1 MSNVKYLPW
10 PYGKLGSKERS
21 ELTELKE
28 AGYDFSDPIDIID
41 IFEKKVA
48 KFAGSK
54 YAIAVNSA
62 SSGIFLCLKHY
73 QNTYGNQK
81 DFPTTITVP
90 SRTYISV
97 PMTVVNAG
105 FKVKFEDIKW
115 KGIYDL
121 EPFNLVDG
129 ATRWTKD
136 MYVGDGAL
144 QVVSFQIK
152 KRVPICAGGMILTD
166 NKKEYEW
173 LKLASHDGRNMNVHY
188 GDDEFAVIGWHMNMI
203 PEDAARGILLMDSLP
218 EVNEDVYGWEN
229 YYDISKRKVFECN

>member
-21 ELTELKE
+21 ELTELKD

-152 KRVPICAGGMILTD
+152 KRVPIGAGGMILTD

>member
-1 MSNVKYLPW
+1 MDDVKYLPW
-10 PYGKLGSKERS
+10 PYGKLGRKERS
-21 ELTELKE
+21 ELNELKE
-28 AGYDFSDPIDIID
+28 AGYDFSDTIDIID

-54 YAIAVNSA
+54 YGVAVNSS
-62 SSGIFLCLKHY
+62 SSGIFLCLKYY
-73 QNTYGNQK
+73 QAMYGNQK

-97 PMTVVNAG
+97 PMTVINAG

-144 QVVSFQIK
+144 QVVSFQVK
-152 KRVPICAGGMILTD
+152 KRIPIGAGGMILTD
-166 NKKEYEW
+166 DKKEYEW

-188 GDDEFAVIGWHMNMI
+188 GDDEFAIIGWHMNMI
-203 PEDAARGILLMDSLP
+203 PEDAARGILLIDSVP
-218 EVNEDVYGWEN
+218 EVNEDVYSWEN
-229 YYDISKRKVFECN
+229 YYDISKRKVFK

>member
-1 MSNVKYLPW
+1 MDDVKYLPW
-10 PYGKLGSKERS
+10 PYGKLGKKERS

-54 YAIAVNSA
+54 YGVAVNSS
-62 SSGIFLCLKHY
+62 SSGIFLCLKYY
-73 QNTYGNQK
+73 QAMYGNQK

-97 PMTVVNAG
+97 PMTVINAG

-144 QVVSFQIK
+144 QVVSFQVK
-152 KRVPICAGGMILTD
+152 KRIPIGAGGMILTD
-166 NKKEYEW
+166 DKKEYEW

-188 GDDEFAVIGWHMNMI
+188 GDDEFAIIGWHMNMI
-203 PEDAARGILLMDSLP
+203 PEDAARGILLIDSVP
-218 EVNEDVYGWEN
+218 EVNEDVYSWEN
-229 YYDISKRKVFECN
+229 YYDISKRKVFK

>member
-1 MSNVKYLPW
+1 MDDVKYLPW

-21 ELTELKE
+21 ELYELKE

-62 SSGIFLCLKHY
+62 SSGLFLCLKY
-73 QNTYGNQK
+73 YWDPFYGMRN
-81 DFPTTITVP
+81 FPQTIKIP
-90 SRTYISV
+90 GRTYVSV
-97 PMTVVNAG
+97 PMTIINAG
-105 FKVKFEDIKW
+105 YKVEFEDLKW
-115 KGIYDL
+115 KGIYQL
-121 EPFNLVDG
+121 KPYSIWDG

-152 KRVPICAGGMILTD
+152 KRVPIGTGGMILTN

-188 GDDEFAVIGWHMNMI
+188 GDDEFAIMGWHMNMI

-229 YYDISKRKVFECN
+229 YYDISKKKVFKWS

>member
-1 MSNVKYLPW
+1 MDDVKYLPW
-10 PYGKLGSKERS
+10 PYGKLGRKERS
-21 ELTELKE
+21 ELNELKE

-54 YAIAVNSA
+54 YGVAVNS
-62 SSGIFLCLKHY
+62 SSRGIFLCLKYY
-73 QNTYGNQK
+73 QAMYGNQK

-144 QVVSFQIK
+144 QVVSFQVK
-152 KRVPICAGGMILTD
+152 KRIPIGAGGMILTD
-166 NKKEYEW
+166 DKKEYEW
-173 LKLASHDGRNMNVHY
+173 LKLASHDGRNMNVHN
-188 GDDEFAVIGWHMNMI
+188 GDDEFAIIGWHMNMI
-203 PEDAARGILLMDSLP
+203 PEDAARGILLIDSVP
-218 EVNEDVYGWEN
+218 EVNEDVYSWEN
-229 YYDISKRKVFECN
+229 YYDISKRKVFK

>member
-73 QNTYGNQK
+73 QNTYGSQK

-152 KRVPICAGGMILTD
+152 KRVPIGAGGMILTD

>member
-1 MSNVKYLPW
+1 MDDVKYLPW

-21 ELTELKE
+21 ELTELKK

-97 PMTVVNAG
+97 PMTVINAG

-129 ATRWTKD
+129 ATRWTKN

-152 KRVPICAGGMILTD
+152 KRVPIGVGGMILTD

>member
-1 MSNVKYLPW
+1 MDDVKYLPW
-10 PYGKLGSKERS
+10 PYGKLGRKERS

-54 YAIAVNSA
+54 YGVAVNSS
-62 SSGIFLCLKHY
+62 SSGIFLCLKYY
-73 QNTYGNQK
+73 QAMYGNQK

-97 PMTVVNAG
+97 PMTVINAG
-105 FKVKFEDIKW
+105 FEVKFEDIKW

-144 QVVSFQIK
+144 QVVSFQVK
-152 KRVPICAGGMILTD
+152 KRIPIGAGGMILTD
-166 NKKEYEW
+166 DKKEYEW

-188 GDDEFAVIGWHMNMI
+188 GDDEFAIIGWHMNMI
-203 PEDAARGILLMDSLP
+203 PEDAARGILLIDSVP
-218 EVNEDVYGWEN
+218 EVNEDVYSWEN
-229 YYDISKRKVFECN
+229 YYDISKRKVFK

>member
-28 AGYDFSDPIDIID
+28 TGYDFSDPIDIID

-54 YAIAVNSA
+54 YGVAVNSS
-62 SSGIFLCLKHY
+62 SSGIFLCLKYY
-73 QNTYGNQK
+73 QAMYGNQK

-97 PMTVVNAG
+97 PMTVINAG

-129 ATRWTKD
+129 ATRWTKN

-152 KRVPICAGGMILTD
+152 KRVPIGAGGMILTD
-166 NKKEYEW
+166 NKKEYKW

-188 GDDEFAVIGWHMNMI
+188 GDDEFAVMGWHMNMI

-229 YYDISKRKVFECN
+229 YYDISKRKVFK

>member
-152 KRVPICAGGMILTD
+152 KRVPIGAGGMILTD

>member
-28 AGYDFSDPIDIID
+28 TGYDFSDPIDIID

-97 PMTVVNAG
+97 PMTVINAG

-129 ATRWTKD
+129 ATRWTKN

-152 KRVPICAGGMILTD
+152 KRVPIGAGGMILTD

-188 GDDEFAVIGWHMNMI
+188 GDDEFAVMGWHMNMI

>member
-152 KRVPICAGGMILTD
+152 KRVPIGAGGMILTD

-203 PEDAARGILLMDSLP
+203 PEDAAIGILLMDSLP

>member
-1 MSNVKYLPW
+1 MDDVKYLPW
-10 PYGKLGSKERS
+10 PYGKLGRKERS

-54 YAIAVNSA
+54 YGVAVNSS
-62 SSGIFLCLKHY
+62 SSGIFLCLKYY
-73 QNTYGNQK
+73 QAMYGNQK

-97 PMTVVNAG
+97 PMTVINAG

-144 QVVSFQIK
+144 QVVSFQVK
-152 KRVPICAGGMILTD
+152 KRIPIGAGGMILTD
-166 NKKEYEW
+166 DKKEYEW

-188 GDDEFAVIGWHMNMI
+188 GDDEFAIIGWHMNMI
-203 PEDAARGILLMDSLP
+203 PEDAARGILLIDSVP
-218 EVNEDVYGWEN
+218 EVNEDVYSWEN

>member
-1 MSNVKYLPW
+1 MDDVKYLPW
-10 PYGKLGSKERS
+10 PYGKLGRKERS
-21 ELTELKE
+21 ELNELKE

-54 YAIAVNSA
+54 YGVAVNSS
-62 SSGIFLCLKHY
+62 SSGIFLCLKYY
-73 QNTYGNQK
+73 QAMYGNQK

-97 PMTVVNAG
+97 PMTVINAG

-129 ATRWTKD
+129 ATRWTKN

-152 KRVPICAGGMILTD
+152 KRVPIGAGGMILTD

-188 GDDEFAVIGWHMNMI
+188 GDDEFAVMGWHMNMI

-229 YYDISKRKVFECN
+229 YYDISKRKVFK

>member
-1 MSNVKYLPW
+1 MDDVKYLPW
-10 PYGKLGSKERS
+10 PYGKLGKKERS

-54 YAIAVNSA
+54 YGVAVNSS
-62 SSGIFLCLKHY
+62 SSGIFLCLKYY
-73 QNTYGNQK
+73 QAMYGNQK

-97 PMTVVNAG
+97 PMTVINAG
-105 FKVKFEDIKW
+105 FEVKFEDIKW

-144 QVVSFQIK
+144 QVVSFQVK
-152 KRVPICAGGMILTD
+152 KRIPIGAGGMILTD
-166 NKKEYEW
+166 DKKEYEW

-188 GDDEFAVIGWHMNMI
+188 GDDEFAIIGWHMNMI
-203 PEDAARGILLMDSLP
+203 PEDAARGILLIDSVP
-218 EVNEDVYGWEN
+218 EVNEDVYSWEN
-229 YYDISKRKVFECN
+229 YYDISKRKVFK

>member
-1 MSNVKYLPW
+1 MNNVKYLPW
-10 PYGKLGSKERS
+10 PYGELGSKERS
-21 ELTELKE
+21 ELYELRE
-28 AGYDFSDPIDIID
+28 AGYEFSDPIDIID

-54 YAIAVNSA
+54 YGVAVNSS
-62 SSGIFLCLKHY
+62 SSGIFLCLKYY
-73 QNTYGNQK
+73 QAMYGNQK

-97 PMTVVNAG
+97 PMTVINAG

-121 EPFNLVDG
+121 EPFNLIDG

-144 QVVSFQIK
+144 QVVSFQVK
-152 KRVPICAGGMILTD
+152 KRVPIGAGGMILTD
-166 NKKEYEW
+166 DKKEYEW

-188 GDDEFAVIGWHMNMI
+188 GDDDFAIIGWHMNMI
-203 PEDAARGILLMDSLP
+203 PEDAARGILLMDLVP
-218 EVNEDVYGWEN
+218 EVNEDVYSWEN
-229 YYDISKRKVFECN
+229 YYDISKRKVFK

>member
-97 PMTVVNAG
+97 PMTVINAG

-152 KRVPICAGGMILTD
+152 KRVPIGAGGMILTD

-188 GDDEFAVIGWHMNMI
+188 GDDEFAVMGWHMNMI

>member
-97 PMTVVNAG
+97 PMTVINAG

-129 ATRWTKD
+129 ATRWTKN

-152 KRVPICAGGMILTD
+152 KRVPIGAGGMILTD

>member
-152 KRVPICAGGMILTD
+152 KRVPIGAGGMILTD

-188 GDDEFAVIGWHMNMI
+188 GDDEFAVMGWHMNMI

>member
-1 MSNVKYLPW
+1 MDDVKYLPW

-62 SSGIFLCLKHY
+62 SSGIFLCLKLY

-97 PMTVVNAG
+97 PMTVINAG

-129 ATRWTKD
+129 ATRWTKN

-152 KRVPICAGGMILTD
+152 KRVPIGAGGMILTD

>member
-129 ATRWTKD
+129 ATRWTKN

-152 KRVPICAGGMILTD
+152 KRVPIGAGGMILTD

>member
-1 MSNVKYLPW
+1 MQNSKTIKIKNWESLSN
-10 PYGKLGSKERS
+10 
-21 ELTELKE
+21 
-28 AGYDFSDPIDIID
+28 IID

-54 YAIAVNSA
+54 YGVAVNSS
-62 SSGIFLCLKHY
+62 SSGIFLCLKYY
-73 QNTYGNQK
+73 QAMYGNQK

-97 PMTVVNAG
+97 PMTVINAG

-152 KRVPICAGGMILTD
+152 KRVPIGRGGIVMTD
-166 NKKEYEW
+166 SKEAYDW
-173 LKLASHDGRNMNVHY
+173 LKYASYDGRDLTKQYM
-188 GDDEFAVIGWHMNMI
+188 DDDFKMIGWHFYMT
-203 PEDAARGILLMDSLP
+203 PEDAARGILLMDQIP
-218 EVNEDVYGWEN
+218 EFNEDTGNSNTYSDLSNKKIFNQIEGVDPYLQT
-229 YYDISKRKVFECN
+229 R

>member
-1 MSNVKYLPW
+1 MDDVKYLPW

-97 PMTVVNAG
+97 PMTVINAG

-129 ATRWTKD
+129 ATRWTKN

-152 KRVPICAGGMILTD
+152 KRVPIGAGGMILTD

>member
-62 SSGIFLCLKHY
+62 SSGIFMCLKHY

-152 KRVPICAGGMILTD
+152 KRVPIGAGGMILTD

>member
-1 MSNVKYLPW
+1 MDDVKYLPW
-10 PYGKLGSKERS
+10 PYGKLGRKERS

-54 YAIAVNSA
+54 YGVAVNSS
-62 SSGIFLCLKHY
+62 SSGIFLCLKYY
-73 QNTYGNQK
+73 QAMYGNQK

-97 PMTVVNAG
+97 PMTVINAG

-136 MYVGDGAL
+136 MYGGYGAL
-144 QVVSFQIK
+144 QLVSFQVK
-152 KRVPICAGGMILTD
+152 KRIPIGAGGMILTD
-166 NKKEYEW
+166 DKKEYEW

-188 GDDEFAVIGWHMNMI
+188 GDDEFAIIGWHMNMI
-203 PEDAARGILLMDSLP
+203 PEDAARGILLIDSVP
-218 EVNEDVYGWEN
+218 EVNEDVYSWEN
-229 YYDISKRKVFECN
+229 YYDISKRKVFK

>member
-152 KRVPICAGGMILTD
+152 KRVPIGAGGMILTD

-218 EVNEDVYGWEN
+218 EVNEDFYGWEN

>member
-1 MSNVKYLPW
+1 MDDVKYLSW

-62 SSGIFLCLKHY
+62 SSGIFLCLKYY

-97 PMTVVNAG
+97 PMTVINAG

-129 ATRWTKD
+129 ATRWTKN

-152 KRVPICAGGMILTD
+152 KRVPIGAGGMILTD

-229 YYDISKRKVFECN
+229 YYDISKRKVFEWN

>member
-97 PMTVVNAG
+97 PMTVINAG

-129 ATRWTKD
+129 ATRWTKN

-152 KRVPICAGGMILTD
+152 KRVPIGAGGMILTD

-188 GDDEFAVIGWHMNMI
+188 GDDEFAVMGWHMNMI

-229 YYDISKRKVFECN
+229 YYDISKRKVFK

>member
-97 PMTVVNAG
+97 PMTVINAG

-152 KRVPICAGGMILTD
+152 KRVPIGAGGMILTD

>member
-1 MSNVKYLPW
+1 MDDVKYLPW
-10 PYGKLGSKERS
+10 PYGKLGRKERS

-54 YAIAVNSA
+54 YGVAVNSS
-62 SSGIFLCLKHY
+62 SSGIFLCLKYY
-73 QNTYGNQK
+73 QAMYGNQK

-97 PMTVVNAG
+97 PMTVINAG

-144 QVVSFQIK
+144 QVVSFQVK
-152 KRVPICAGGMILTD
+152 KRIPIGAGGMILTD
-166 NKKEYEW
+166 DKKEYEW

-188 GDDEFAVIGWHMNMI
+188 GDDEFAIIGWHMNMI
-203 PEDAARGILLMDSLP
+203 PEDAARGILLIDSVP
-218 EVNEDVYGWEN
+218 EVNEDVYSWEN
-229 YYDISKRKVFECN
+229 YYDISKRKVFK